1 MQSVFRTKNKLL
13 HYITLSQ
20 EQLNPGCEYMQDK
33 WRFTIGLFYI
43 PSTMS
48 AKRIDLE
55 SYRKGQYRS
64 IDEAEFGSLEAIR
77 DHINQERNEVQRK
90 DNPFVLA
97 VAVDSNKKKAE
108 KLCAQQLIEKLTP
121 PPPPLSLL
129 PHHCHSV

>member
-1 MQSVFRTKNKLL
+1 
-13 HYITLSQ
+13 
-20 EQLNPGCEYMQDK
+20 MQDQ

-48 AKRIDLE
+48 AKSIDLE
-55 SYRKGQYRS
+55 SYRKGQYRN

-77 DHINQERNEVQRK
+77 DHHMNQEQNKVQRE

-97 VAVDSNKKKAE
+97 VAVDGNKKKAE